1 MTKMTQKRRLKR
13 TNSKKHQFRRYGRTR
28 TRSRT
33 HTRVK
38 RGGMFSIGS
47 TLAKTARETIGT
59 VLVHDIRPLFIQYNQ
74 YIAGINPKPEDGY
87 VVINGDKFFQ
97 SFADIP
103 IDSEIKAS
111 IRNFKEELENPVQ
124 TFDKAVTTF
133 KNLIKILDD
142 RKKQRDKENL
152 KPPGDSSHLT
162 PYFKSSS
169 SLSSPLST
177 LSLAGNTTQSL
188 AGNTTQSLAGNTT
201 QSPRPNLD
209 PYIQEP
215 FKSPSKRK
223 SSVVS
228 TTTPPNLP
236 VGAARADQGDQG
248 DQGDQSQPFSPV
260 QLRQELRD
268 EEGSAVSTGGK

>member
-1 MTKMTQKRRLKR
+1 
-13 TNSKKHQFRRYGRTR
+13 
-28 TRSRT
+28 
-33 HTRVK
+33 
-38 RGGMFSIGS
+38 MFSRAVGS

-87 VVINGDKFFQ
+87 VVINGDKFFE

-103 IDSEIKAS
+103 IDTEIKAS

-142 RKKQRDKENL
+142 RKKQRDKENI

-162 PYFKSSS
+162 PYFKSS

-177 LSLAGNTTQSL
+177 LSLAGNTTQS
-188 AGNTTQSLAGNTT
+188 
-201 QSPRPNLD
+201 PRPNLD
-209 PYIQEP
+209 PYIQKP
-215 FKSPSKRK
+215 FRSPSDPK

-260 QLRQELRD
+260 QLRWELRD
-268 EEGSAVSTGGK
+268 EEGSAVPTGGK